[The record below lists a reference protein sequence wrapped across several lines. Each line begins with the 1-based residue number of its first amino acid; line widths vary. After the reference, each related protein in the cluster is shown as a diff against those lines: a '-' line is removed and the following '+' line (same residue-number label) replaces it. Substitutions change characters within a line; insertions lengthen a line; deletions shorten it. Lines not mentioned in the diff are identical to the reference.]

1 MNGNWNQLK
10 SFARGQWGRLT
21 AANAGRLAGKRRKKQ
36 LAEWLAR
43 EHKTDPIHK

>member
-1 MNGNWNQLK
+1 MNPERVADYWKRLK
-10 SFARGQWGRLT
+10 DYYADVVARR
-21 AANAGRLAGKRRKKQ
+21 AHKKR